1 VVEAQ
6 DSQVVRLSKQPRP
19 LNSTLQHVREAIA
32 KPDNTTS
39 HRLAVIHC
47 WSVQHRQPET
57 QLKTQLQN
65 VLDLEL
71 TQV

>member
-1 VVEAQ
+1 
-6 DSQVVRLSKQPRP
+6 